1 MKKPITCG
9 LKTMIPVLLL
19 ALTLGGCAGKMQ
31 QAEEPF
37 STRDLNE
44 QLVMATLWMQAAAE
58 FRALSYQAFNIATV
72 NLDAFLGAYTGS
84 KPVAVIVD
92 ADETVL
98 DNSAYEAFL
107 IGQDFGYS
115 STTWDPW
122 MAAAQ
127 AKAMPGAREFLEFA
141 AAQGVEVFYVTNRK
155 MVGYEGTKKN
165 LESLGF
171 PFADDKHLMLRTD
184 SSDKQG
190 RRERVAAD
198 YEVALLIGDNLNDFT
213 SDFAKKS
220 VQQRFAET
228 DRLRGTWGT
237 RFIVLPNPVY
247 GDWEG
252 AVYSEDWGAS
262 PAEKDRMRKSLLEK
276 WQYTVPK

>member
-1 MKKPITCG
+1 MTKPITSG
-9 LKTMIPVLLL
+9 LKTTIPVLLL

-31 QAEEPF
+31 PAEGTL

-115 STTWDPW
+115 SATWDPW

-127 AKAMPGAREFLEFA
+127 AKAMPGAREFLDFA
-141 AAQGVEVFYVTNRK
+141 AAQGVEVFYVSNRK

-171 PFADDKHLMLRTD
+171 PFVDDKHLLLRTD

-190 RRERVAAD
+190 RRDRVAAD
-198 YEVALLIGDNLNDFT
+198 YEVALLLGDNLNDFS
-213 SDFAKKS
+213 SDFAKKT

-228 DRLRGTWGT
+228 DKLRGKWGT

-252 AVYSEDWGAS
+252 AVYSENWGAS